1 MNKAYFL
8 ISDHVISKRK
18 LLDLIFSS
26 TLIDSLCVN
35 IEDSYKKWRLAFY
48 NTAPSG
54 WVKVSSNLTAYSKE
68 NLLKHIT
75 MINVLSPE
83 SIANPTD
90 GRLRWKDLGPMFG
103 MAGTNLVL
111 YQNYTRMH
119 LQAMLESALEENVQ
133 YLEARVTGLGMYVLD
148 DTAPN
153 GHRVIDNEDGD
164 LWFQTATEEVEK
176 FKKKHPAFI
185 GYKEIVN
192 GKRYAFADEIDKDLA
207 RAFRLRQ
214 KYPEMVGG
222 FDLVAEE
229 DKGYSLLFFI
239 DDFAKTHAEN
249 KTIPLYFHTS
259 ETNWPNDL
267 MTSLH
272 PMDPVSTLDNVYEA
286 IILGAKRVGH
296 GLGFVKHPY
305 LMQVLKD
312 RHIAIEVNPVS
323 NMLLGYVTDQRH
335 HPAVTYIRYGIPVV
349 LGADDPGTM
358 GYDEFT
364 VDWYE
369 AFMAWGLRLS
379 DMYTLAVNSL
389 QYSTMTSTEKD
400 IALKKYKNSWDKFI
414 SEMTAEACN
423 QQFSLTEAVVYSIYP
438 TEGSINSSTTV
449 RVYGRHFQAAICQQI
464 ICRFGNSNIVGRYI
478 YNSLIMCDAPS
489 QGGIQ
494 STVDFS
500 ISLNSG
506 KNFIVQNNLTFA
518 YLHPFDKND
527 KNVAS
532 IFVG

>member
-1 MNKAYFL
+1 
-8 ISDHVISKRK
+8 VISKQK
-18 LLDLIFSS
+18 ILDLIFNSP
-26 TLIDSLCVN
+26 LIHTLCVN
-35 IEDSYKKWRLAFY
+35 VEDSYKKWRLDFY
-48 NTAPSG
+48 NTAPTG
-54 WVKVSSNLTAYSKE
+54 WVKVTSNLTLYSKE

-75 MINVLSPE
+75 MINILSPE

-90 GRLRWKDLGPMFG
+90 SGLRWKDLGPMFG

-119 LQAMLESALEENVQ
+119 LQAMFESALEENVQ

-148 DTAPN
+148 DSVSG
-153 GHRVIDNEDGD
+153 GHRVIDNQDGD

-176 FKKKHPAFI
+176 FKKKHVEFI

-192 GKRYAFADEIDKDLA
+192 GKRYANADQVENDLS

-214 KYPEMVGG
+214 KYPHMIGG

-239 DDFAKTHAEN
+239 DDFAKIHAEN
-249 KTIPLYFHTS
+249 KTLPLYLHTS
-259 ETNWPNDL
+259 ETSWPNDL

-272 PMDPVSTLDNVYEA
+272 PLDPVSTLDNVYEA

-296 GLGFVKHPY
+296 GLGFIKHPY

-312 RHIAIEVNPVS
+312 RKIAIEVNPVS
-323 NMLLGYVTDQRH
+323 NMLLGYVTDQRQ

-369 AFMAWGLRLS
+369 AFMAWGLRLVDLHS
-379 DMYTLAVNSL
+379 LAINSL
-389 QYSTMTSTEKD
+389 QYSTMTTAEKESSF
-400 IALKKYKNSWDKFI
+400 KKYKVAWDKFI
-414 SEMTAEACN
+414 SNMTTEACG
-423 QQFSLTEAVVYSIYP
+423 QHFTATDAVIYNIYP

-449 RVYGRHFQAAICQQI
+449 KVFGRHFQAAICQQI
-464 ICRFGNSNIVGRYI
+464 ICRFGSKHSIGRYV
-478 YNSLIMCDAPS
+478 YNSLIMCDAPP
-489 QGGIQ
+489 QGGIKT
-494 STVDFS
+494 SVNFS

-506 KNFIVQNNLTFA
+506 QEFSVQNNLTFS
-518 YLHPFDKND
+518 YMHPFDKHD
-527 KNVAS
+527 QSVAS
-532 IFVG
+532 IIVG